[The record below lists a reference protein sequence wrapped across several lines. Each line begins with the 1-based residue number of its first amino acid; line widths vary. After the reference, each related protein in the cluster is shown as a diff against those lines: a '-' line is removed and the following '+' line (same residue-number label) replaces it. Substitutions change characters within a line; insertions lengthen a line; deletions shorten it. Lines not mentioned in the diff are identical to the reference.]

1 MGVLKKKLKRYN
13 IVTGILLAVVAGILH
28 NAVCPSRDAAP
39 SPLPPRRWADRMSG
53 ETGGLGAV
61 MSILSTEALTDP
73 FGVVS
78 NVVICLYT
86 MMFGV
91 WILMFEL
98 SNR

>member
-13 IVTGILLAVVAGILH
+13 IVTGILLAVVSGILH
-28 NAVCPSRDAAP
+28 NAACPSRRCPLAAG
-39 SPLPPRRWADRMSG
+39 LTECSG

>member
-28 NAVCPSRDAAP
+28 PSRRCPPAAGLTEC
-39 SPLPPRRWADRMSG
+39 SR

>member
-28 NAVCPSRDAAP
+28 NAVCPS
-39 SPLPPRRWADRMSG
+39 RRWADRMSG

>member
-1 MGVLKKKLKRYN
+1 
-13 IVTGILLAVVAGILH
+13 
-28 NAVCPSRDAAP
+28 
-39 SPLPPRRWADRMSG
+39 
-53 ETGGLGAV
+53 

-78 NVVICLYT
+78 DVVICLYT

>member
-1 MGVLKKKLKRYN
+1 MLKKKLKRYN

-28 NAVCPSRDAAP
+28 NVCPSRRCPLAAG
-39 SPLPPRRWADRMSG
+39 LTECSG

>member
-1 MGVLKKKLKRYN
+1 MLKKKLKRYN

-28 NAVCPSRDAAP
+28 LPV

>member
-1 MGVLKKKLKRYN
+1 MPV
-13 IVTGILLAVVAGILH
+13 
-28 NAVCPSRDAAP
+28 
-39 SPLPPRRWADRMSG
+39 SPLPLAAGLTECSG

>member
-1 MGVLKKKLKRYN
+1 
-13 IVTGILLAVVAGILH
+13 
-28 NAVCPSRDAAP
+28 
-39 SPLPPRRWADRMSG
+39 
-53 ETGGLGAV
+53 

>member
-1 MGVLKKKLKRYN
+1 MLKKKLKRYN
-13 IVTGILLAVVAGILH
+13 IVTGILLAVVSGI
-28 NAVCPSRDAAP
+28 ACPSRRCPLAAGLTEC
-39 SPLPPRRWADRMSG
+39 SR